1 MTIQNTT
8 QQTRWYHI
16 LDKKKTPHSSG
27 AIFQRIGGVMVGVL
41 ASSDVDHEFQPRS
54 GQTKYY
60 KIGMCCFS
68 AKHETLRRKSKGG

>member
-8 QQTRWYHI
+8 QQTRYHI
-16 LDKKKTPHSSG
+16 LDKKNLPIHREQYSN
-27 AIFQRIGGVMVGVL
+27 RIGGVMVGVL

-68 AKHETLRRKSKGG
+68 AKHGALRRKSKGW